1 MRVFSQ
7 LGKTDTR
14 QENPKAYLIRTAV
27 NLWIDR
33 MCRSAREQAAM
44 ALERADAGTADLPAD
59 TIGSLI
65 IHNVANLTPSNQQRL
80 LEWLSNQDRRRS
92 VIATSI
98 EPFYRNVETG
108 LFSDGLYYRL
118 NTVTSCWIGNPIP
131 ATPGT
136 RPSRL
141 LKNL

>member
-1 MRVFSQ
+1 MSSLVA
-7 LGKTDTR
+7 
-14 QENPKAYLIRTAV
+14 PV
-27 NLWIDR
+27 VCW
-33 MCRSAREQAAM
+33 
-44 ALERADAGTADLPAD
+44 DAGTTDLPAD

-65 IHNVANLTPSNQQRL
+65 IHNVANLTPANQQRL

-98 EPFYRNVETG
+98 EPFYRNVESG

-141 LKNL
+141 LKTLKRIVGRGKNQKLSSWPSSAA